1 MKTANA
7 LWPIFLASAFSSC
20 GTCITRNNIRPA
32 RPVGAYP
39 FAAVWT
45 DGIMIGHMFSGRVAL
60 PSFDMSGVESALLGV
75 VSLPIDLVL
84 DTVLLPADLVG
95 WAFGARRNM
104 EPPWR

>member
-1 MKTANA
+1 MRRSNA
-7 LWPIFLASAFSSC
+7 LVLIGIASAFWSC

-32 RPVGAYP
+32 RPFGAYP

-45 DGIMIGHMFSGRVAL
+45 DGEMIGHMFSERVAL
-60 PSFDMSGVESALLGV
+60 PSFDMSGVEVALLGV

-84 DTVLLPADLVG
+84 DAVFLPVDLVG